1 MIESKAKFFENSAPP
16 AWLERGQTQ
25 KTSKKA
31 FLELLDV
38 TKLMQGFGQ
47 IGPPGLK
54 KSKNS
59 SLLGRYCVPKESLF
73 SYLGFHFVKL
83 EI

>member
-25 KTSKKA
+25 KTSKKT
-31 FLELLDV
+31 FLDLLDV
-38 TKLMQGFGQ
+38 AKLMQGFAQ

-59 SLLGRYCVPKESLF
+59 SLLGRYCVPKE
-73 SYLGFHFVKL
+73 
-83 EI
+83 